1 MKSQKNQNKTTT
13 KKKQQEQKQGF
24 MIKPNILPTSRG
36 LGVTCWP
43 QSPQI
48 SVAALLEL
56 AFRTISQGSTV
67 LYSTHCFFDA
77 LYTSVSG
84 N

>member
-48 SVAALLEL
+48 SVL